1 MKAIILAG
9 GHSKRF
15 GKPKAFAQLNG
26 DPFYR
31 KIINTLDS
39 TNMFNEIIISTNA
52 QLSTQFDYPNVVID
66 DVEHQD
72 KGPLSGI
79 YTIMKQHPEE
89 ELFFVVSVDTPM
101 ITGKAVSSLYQF
113 LVSHLIEDHLD
124 VAAFKENGRFI
135 PTIAFYSPNALDAIT
150 RALNSD
156 DYSFKNVY
164 RELSTDCLDVNDV
177 DAPTYWYR
185 NINYQQD
192 LDTLIK
198 IL

>member
-9 GHSKRF
+9 GHSERF
-15 GKPKAFAQLNG
+15 GKPKAFAELNG
-26 DPFYR
+26 EPFYR
-31 KIINTLDS
+31 KIINTLNS

-66 DVEHQD
+66 DDEHQD

-79 YTIMKQHPEE
+79 YTIMKQCPEE

-113 LVSHLIEDHLD
+113 LVSHLIEAHLD
-124 VAAFKENGRFI
+124 VAAFKEEGRFI
-135 PTIAFYSPNALDAIT
+135 PTIAFYSPNALDTIT

-156 DYSFKNVY
+156 NYSFKNVY
-164 RELSTDCLDVNDV
+164 RELSTDSLDVNDV
-177 DAPTYWYR
+177 DAPPYWYK

-198 IL
+198 ML